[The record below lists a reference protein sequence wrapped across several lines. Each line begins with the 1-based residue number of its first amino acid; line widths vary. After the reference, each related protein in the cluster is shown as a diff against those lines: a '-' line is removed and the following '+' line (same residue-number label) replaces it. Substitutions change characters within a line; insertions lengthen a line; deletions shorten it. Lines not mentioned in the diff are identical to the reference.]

1 MEKEPKRT
9 NHNGSEL
16 HRLKLMQEG
25 YDVALFEK
33 LYKSVGYNAA
43 LTNTI
48 YNDLRKIRKNIILN
62 KVVELINRIPI
73 INLLYI
79 KYKR

>member
-1 MEKEPKRT
+1 V
-9 NHNGSEL
+9 HNVKKIVDYL
-16 HRLKLMQEG
+16 NLRQ
-25 YDVALFEK
+25 
-33 LYKSVGYNAA
+33 VGYNAA